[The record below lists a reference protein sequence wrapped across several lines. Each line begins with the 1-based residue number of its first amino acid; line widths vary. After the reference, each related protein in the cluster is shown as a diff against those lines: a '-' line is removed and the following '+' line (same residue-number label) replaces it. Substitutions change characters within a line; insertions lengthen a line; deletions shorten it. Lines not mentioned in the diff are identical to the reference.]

1 MKLEHHG
8 AEPES
13 VQTCV
18 IFDPATGRIVH
29 THHVVTLPGATSASP
44 EEVEQRAW
52 QRASAA
58 GHDPSALRAIHV
70 DSEQLNR
77 SASYRVDV
85 TTLKLIAIERPL
97 ASLSAAPPRPKKA
110 AARKPA
116 AKAAKPKAAA
126 KGVPAKGKPAAK
138 AVKPKAAPKA
148 KPAKGKPAPKGGK
161 KKRR

>member
-29 THHVVTLPGATSASP
+29 THHVVTLPGGSSASP

-52 QRASAA
+52 ERAAAA
-58 GHDPSALRAIHV
+58 GHDPSQLRAIHV

-85 TTLKLIAIERPL
+85 TTLQLIEIERPL
-97 ASLSAAPPRPKKA
+97 ASLSAPRPRTKKP
-110 AARKPA
+110 AARKKPA
-116 AKAAKPKAAA
+116 AKAAKLKAR
-126 KGVPAKGKPAAK
+126 PKGKPA
-138 AVKPKAAPKA
+138 KA